1 MMKNEMKKFT
11 RLAID
16 MFTDTLAER
25 GFKRESKRT
34 DAYSCNIFY
43 GKEDRYVMIRANI
56 HPRDYPPHF
65 NIILGEGSREFPESD
80 WNSVALWRVKNLIE
94 KSDRG
99 AEYGLEEPNA
109 MEDALAEALSDLLKF
124 GESFL
129 SGELKTFRQA
139 RSAQNKNRPPYQV
152 HSPDKDGKYT
162 VRDDPSSAKLKEEYS

>member
-1 MMKNEMKKFT
+1 MKNEMKKFAK
-11 RLAID
+11 LAID
-16 MFTDTLAER
+16 MFTGPLGER

-56 HPRDYPPHF
+56 HPRDHPPHF
-65 NIILGEGSREFPESD
+65 NIILGEGSRKFPESD

-109 MEDALAEALSDLLKF
+109 IEDVLAEALSDLLKF

-139 RSAQNKNRPPYQV
+139 RSTQNKNRLPYQV
-152 HSPDKDGKYT
+152 YSPEKDGKYT
-162 VRDDPSSAKLKEEYS
+162 VRDDPSNAKLKDEYS